1 MKLNEFRKS
10 VTEQLLPVSQEDAG
24 FEADCLL
31 ADTLGCGNSLLPAL
45 AKQELDSAAEQAVN
59 KKLLRRLN
67 GEPLQ
72 YILGEWEFFGLPFSV
87 GEGVLIPRPE
97 TEQLVELVLEHL
109 KNRKNPQVLDLCAGS
124 GCIGIAIAAQRTDA
138 AVTLLEK
145 SGQAFAYL
153 QKNIEKNKVNNITAI
168 HGDLFTAANRFSS
181 RFDVIVSNPPYIRT
195 DELAAL
201 QREVQRE
208 PVMALDGGADGL
220 IFYRAIAGR
229 YTPLLKEDGFL
240 AVEIGEDQGKAVSEI
255 FGQVFSDVTVLPDYS
270 GQDRMVLAQHRKEKR
285 DAF

>member
-10 VTEQLLPVSQEDAG
+10 VTERLLPVSQEDAG

-45 AKQELDSAAEQAVN
+45 AKQELDSAAVQAVN
-59 KKLLRRLN
+59 EKLLRRLN

-145 SGQAFAYL
+145 SEQAFAYL

-168 HGDLFTAANRFSS
+168 QGDLFTATNRFSN
-181 RFDVIVSNPPYIRT
+181 RFDAIVSNPPYIRT
-195 DELAAL
+195 DELAML

-208 PVMALDGGADGL
+208 PNMALDGGEDGL
-220 IFYRAIAGR
+220 MFYRAIAGQ

-255 FGQVFSDVTVLPDYS
+255 LGQVFFDVTVLPDYS